1 MLIFVAQGASRVS
14 YRADTRTLSVPSGD
28 TSSATAVNR
37 AKEWLRKCI
46 EEHDECGGG
55 EEHLAPSRLIDTKP
69 DETQNVKLVELENFA
84 CRYDAITVVRQ
95 LGLRYLWIDSLCII
109 QDDSNDWARESSKMA
124 ATYSLA
130 HLTIAATRS
139 PNHEGGCFSK
149 IKPQFLTH
157 EVTVASP
164 DNDEL
169 TLFFRQSIPH
179 CTGLILTPEQ
189 ANEFPLLDRAWVY
202 QERLLSPRVL
212 HFQNNELSWECAHHS
227 VCECGEGVQSFME
240 VILPSFK
247 SPKVEHARV
256 FTKTGTRAI
265 ANRWHELVQEQMS
278 EHREGHQ
285 YIAGLWDYT
294 VFMDMLWATESN
306 RGQRPDMWRGPSW
319 SWVSTTTTVTYAQA
333 SVYAIVDL
341 YPEVVD
347 SNVRVMSE
355 DRFGQVIRPTWI
367 KIKGTLFSGGTV
379 QYVQSPD
386 EDPEDKQEGV
396 TDYEIHANGAS
407 LGSFRAD
414 YDFGIAR
421 VEPKA
426 IVSDGSGV
434 DLVLMAKTDNLYLY
448 LVLIK
453 LTPTRIP
460 EWVVTQ
466 EFDRE
471 GWIYI
476 RERIGLLIVH
486 HHLDTVDPSASDP
499 MSPHYPMIRPTD
511 GEDDMKHQISDD
523 SQ

>member
-1 MLIFVAQGASRVS
+1 
-14 YRADTRTLSVPSGD
+14 
-28 TSSATAVNR
+28 
-37 AKEWLRKCI
+37 
-46 EEHDECGGG
+46 
-55 EEHLAPSRLIDTKP
+55 
-69 DETQNVKLVELENFA
+69 
-84 CRYDAITVVRQ
+84 
-95 LGLRYLWIDSLCII
+95 
-109 QDDSNDWARESSKMA
+109 
-124 ATYSLA
+124 
-130 HLTIAATRS
+130 
-139 PNHEGGCFSK
+139 
-149 IKPQFLTH
+149 
-157 EVTVASP
+157 
-164 DNDEL
+164 
-169 TLFFRQSIPH
+169 
-179 CTGLILTPEQ
+179 
-189 ANEFPLLDRAWVY
+189 
-202 QERLLSPRVL
+202 
-212 HFQNNELSWECAHHS
+212 
-227 VCECGEGVQSFME
+227 
-240 VILPSFK
+240 
-247 SPKVEHARV
+247 
-256 FTKTGTRAI
+256 
-265 ANRWHELVQEQMS
+265 MS

-486 HHLDTVDPSASDP
+486 HHLDTVDPVRQNLEASDEEVF
-499 MSPHYPMIRPTD
+499 I
-511 GEDDMKHQISDD
+511 I
-523 SQ
+523 